1 MLITHNFNIIFIYI
15 CYSLTFKNK
24 NIMKKNYFLLAI
36 LSFVMVTMNAQW
48 VDNIEEYATGNAVD
62 GENFVE
68 WGPGAG
74 YGTSS
79 NVYAFDGTQSM
90 LVGGDGVDPV
100 VDLGNKIF
108 GTWYFSF
115 QMYVPSDKEAY
126 MNVQGTVPI
135 AGGEW
140 VIGDWYFNQGL
151 LSPNVG
157 TISDTALG
165 LVEFDFPH
173 DEWFKVEL
181 NVDISLGIA
190 LATVEIK
197 VNGSDV
203 VPAGTAFTNS
213 GGTTATAL
221 GGINIYSVGP
231 NMEAYFDDFILADSI
246 MDTQDFATKGF
257 RSAMSNGTLTMR
269 AQENINSVAVYNML
283 GQQVYNANVNAM
295 QSTVDMS
302 NLSNGTYI
310 VKVNINGTEGSVKV
324 IR

>member
-1 MLITHNFNIIFIYI
+1 
-15 CYSLTFKNK
+15 
-24 NIMKKNYFLLAI
+24 MKKNYFLLAI

-48 VDNIEEYATGNAVD
+48 SDNIEEYPTGEPVD

-68 WGPGAG
+68 WAAGAG

-79 NVYAFDGTQSM
+79 DAYAFEGSQSM

-115 QMYVPSDKEAY
+115 EMLIPSDKEAY
-126 MNVQGTVPI
+126 MNVQGSVPI
-135 AGGEW
+135 GAGEW
-140 VIGDWYFNQGL
+140 VIGNWFFNQDL
-151 LSPNVG
+151 LTPGIG
-157 TISDTALG
+157 TIDNTALG
-165 LVEFDFPH
+165 LVEFEFPH
-173 DEWFKVEL
+173 DEWFRVEL

-197 VNGSDV
+197 VNGFDV
-203 VPAGTAFTNS
+203 LPAGTAFTDS
-213 GGTTATAL
+213 AGTSATSL
-221 GGINIYSVGP
+221 GGINIYSISA
-231 NMEAYFDDFILADSI
+231 NMEAYFDNFIMSDEI
-246 MDTQDFATKGF
+246 FDTQDFGSKGF

-269 AQENINSVAVYNML
+269 AQENINSVSVYNML

>member
-1 MLITHNFNIIFIYI
+1 
-15 CYSLTFKNK
+15 
-24 NIMKKNYFLLAI
+24 MKKNYFLLAI

-48 VDNIEEYATGNAVD
+48 SDNIEEYSTGEAVD

-68 WGPGAG
+68 WAAGAG

-79 NVYAFDGTQSM
+79 DAYAFDGSQSM

-115 QMYVPSDKEAY
+115 EMLIPSDKEAY
-126 MNVQGTVPI
+126 MNVQGSVPI
-135 AGGEW
+135 GAGEW
-140 VIGDWYFNQGL
+140 VIGNWFFNQDL
-151 LSPNVG
+151 LTPGEGSIDN
-157 TISDTALG
+157 TALG
-165 LVEFDFPH
+165 LVTFEFPH

-197 VNGSDV
+197 VAGNDV
-203 VPAGTAFTNS
+203 VPAGTAFTDS
-213 GGTTATAL
+213 AGTTATSL
-221 GGINIYSVGP
+221 GGINIYSISA
-231 NMEAYFDDFILADSI
+231 NMEAYFDDFVMSDSQLE
-246 MDTQDFATKGF
+246 TQDFATKGF